1 MEFDRVRL
9 KQRVRQAMRGQ
20 RPRPMLI
27 TLLFTIIVSIGTQ
40 IVDRVLQTVS
50 GSSEMTEMYAQLV
63 VQRQRDPLS
72 AIQYMVVYFG
82 PQRLA
87 LALLVGFVLA
97 ALITTLWSSF
107 MRTGY
112 ANFCLGMVR
121 GEQPQTAALFSHL
134 PQWGSVLFTRFLEM
148 VFRTLWEL
156 LLGVGAF
163 ALTFVIVLAF
173 GSLPFLAAPLVL
185 CVYVALLQLGLT
197 WFTLRY
203 AMVGFL
209 IADRGLTGMD
219 AIRESR
225 RLVRENGNTGRL
237 FVLKLSFIGWYL
249 LEFAIVLAACLIGVS
264 IFGAG
269 IGAVHDPSELAGA
282 LAAALL
288 GYFGLVM
295 VAGFILAVFNLW
307 LTPYTTGAE
316 ALFYD
321 WAQGRGAPP
330 AAGGFGG
337 GQGGWGQP
345 YPPQRPA
352 DYTRSSGPSSGT
364 GIGSDA
370 QGGGDAPR
378 PPKSPKDDPWN

>member
-87 LALLVGFVLA
+87 LALFVGFVLA

-112 ANFCLGMVR
+112 SNFCLGMVR

-134 PQWGSVLFTRFLEM
+134 PRWGSVLFTKFLAGL
-148 VFRTLWEL
+148 FRALWEL
-156 LLGVGAF
+156 LLGVGLVAVIF
-163 ALTFVIVLAF
+163 VAALLFSGLEVL
-173 GSLPFLAAPLVL
+173 LVL
-185 CVYVALLQLGLT
+185 IIIAAYAAFSLGVM
-197 WFTLRY
+197 WVTLRY
-203 AMVGFL
+203 AMVDFL
-209 IADRGLTGMD
+209 IMDRGMTGMD

-282 LAAALL
+282 LATALL

-330 AAGGFGG
+330 AGGGFGG

-345 YPPQRPA
+345 YPPQQPA

>member
-87 LALLVGFVLA
+87 LALFVGFVLA

-249 LEFAIVLAACLIGVS
+249 LEFAIVLAACFIGVS

-321 WAQGRGAPP
+321 WAQGRGVPP

-345 YPPQRPA
+345 YPPQQPA

>member
-87 LALLVGFVLA
+87 LALFVGFVLA

-345 YPPQRPA
+345 YSPQQPA

>member
-1 MEFDRVRL
+1 MEFDRARL
-9 KQRVRQAMRGQ
+9 KQRARQAMRGQ

-40 IVDRVLQTVS
+40 IVNGILRGAS
-50 GSSEMTEMYAQLV
+50 GSNDMTEMYAQLV

-72 AIQYMVVYFG
+72 AIQYMLVYFG

-87 LALLVGFVLA
+87 LALFVGFFLA

-112 ANFCLGMVR
+112 SNFCLGMVR

-134 PQWGSVLFTRFLEM
+134 PRWGSVLFTKFLAGL
-148 VFRTLWEL
+148 FRALWEL
-156 LLGVGAF
+156 LLGAG
-163 ALTFVIVLAF
+163 
-173 GSLPFLAAPLVL
+173 LAAVIFVAALLFSELEVLLVL
-185 CVYVALLQLGLT
+185 IIIAAYAAFSLGVM
-197 WFTLRY
+197 WVTLRY
-203 AMVGFL
+203 AMVDFL
-209 IADRGLTGMD
+209 IMDRGMTGMD

-249 LEFAIVLAACLIGVS
+249 LEFAIVLAACFIGIS

-269 IGAVHDPSELAGA
+269 LGAAHDPSELAEA

-288 GYFGLVM
+288 GYFGLVV

-307 LTPYTTGAE
+307 LTPYVTGAE

-321 WAQGRGAPP
+321 WAQGREVPP
-330 AAGGFGG
+330 TAGGFGG
-337 GQGGWGQP
+337 GQDGWGQL
-345 YPPQRPA
+345 YPPQQPA

-364 GIGSDA
+364 GIGPGG

-378 PPKSPKDDPWN
+378 PPKPPKDDPWN

>member
-27 TLLFTIIVSIGTQ
+27 TLLLTIIVSIGTQ
-40 IVDRVLQTVS
+40 IVDRVMQAAS

-63 VQRQRDPLS
+63 VQRQKDPLS

-82 PQRLA
+82 PQRLV
-87 LALLVGFVLA
+87 LALFVGFVLA
-97 ALITTLWSSF
+97 ALITALWSSF

-112 ANFCLGMVR
+112 SNFCLGMVR

-134 PQWGSVLFTRFLEM
+134 PRWGSVLFTRFLEM

-156 LLGVGAF
+156 LLGAG
-163 ALTFVIVLAF
+163 
-173 GSLPFLAAPLVL
+173 LAAVIFVAALLFSEFVVLLVL
-185 CVYVALLQLGLT
+185 VMLAAYAAFSLGVM
-197 WFTLRY
+197 WVTLRY
-203 AMVGFL
+203 AMVDFL
-209 IADRGLTGMD
+209 MMDRGMTGMD

-269 IGAVHDPSELAGA
+269 IGAAHDPSELAGA

-321 WAQGRGAPP
+321 WAQGREAPP
-330 AAGGFGG
+330 AAG

-345 YPPQRPA
+345 YPPQQPTG
-352 DYTRSSGPSSGT
+352 YTRSPGPSSGT

-370 QGGGDAPR
+370 QGGGGAPR
-378 PPKSPKDDPWN
+378 PPKDDPWN